1 MNSPRSRHW
10 GELGVD
16 LAIVVGSALYVHAA
30 GSYPPQGRQIP
41 TVVGW
46 LAIGLGVLHL
56 VGHAVPRLWAVTH
69 DSEARKRKAPDLPK
83 QVLAATAATTATT
96 EAAPGAP
103 ATAAAPAIT
112 PPVTLKVPPGD
123 PRQVVVAIGWV
134 LLLLA
139 GVYVLGF
146 EVAIPAFFLAYFAYQ
161 RAWRTA
167 LISAF
172 VMWALAYGLFSTALG
187 VPLPHGML

>member
-1 MNSPRSRHW
+1 MNRPRTRHL

-41 TVVGW
+41 VLVGW
-46 LAIGLGVLHL
+46 IAIALGGLHL
-56 VGHAVPRLWAVTH
+56 VAHAVPRLWAVTH
-69 DSEARKRKAPDLPK
+69 DSAARKRKTPDLPK
-83 QVLAATAATTATT
+83 QVRAASAVGTAVDGPAATTTT
-96 EAAPGAP
+96 P
-103 ATAAAPAIT
+103 AAAVGP
-112 PPVTLKVPPGD
+112 PPVTLKVPPGE

-134 LLLLA
+134 VLLLA
-139 GVYVLGF
+139 AVYVFGF

-167 LISAF
+167 LISAV
-172 VMWALAYGLFSTALG
+172 VMWALTYGLFATALG

>member
-1 MNSPRSRHW
+1 M
-10 GELGVD
+10 
-16 LAIVVGSALYVHAA
+16 
-30 GSYPPQGRQIP
+30 
-41 TVVGW
+41 
-46 LAIGLGVLHL
+46 
-56 VGHAVPRLWAVTH
+56 
-69 DSEARKRKAPDLPK
+69 
-83 QVLAATAATTATT
+83 
-96 EAAPGAP
+96 
-103 ATAAAPAIT
+103 
-112 PPVTLKVPPGD
+112 
-123 PRQVVVAIGWV
+123 